1 MPEAAAL
8 LEDLLASRRGLGA
21 PYAFRQGR
29 LEVKPN
35 RHGIRGVF
43 TREATAAGNEIIS
56 VPMTSG
62 SMTPFRAYEEAADL
76 LATLGPGRF
85 NVSQEFAI
93 AAAIYLRS
101 SDPDRAPTDILI
113 TEPDLAAAYAGTPMS
128 SYDSLARVQLLSSN
142 NREALEYA
150 AELDRR
156 IEQLDVNPV
165 LFRGVLGYISSR
177 AWKGVG
183 VIPVLD
189 WFNASYA
196 DGANCTFQMKD
207 GRFRYIAIKD
217 IAAGEELLWN
227 YNNANAVTTWLN
239 YGYVDPE
246 RPTLAFLE
254 IRLEPSQ
261 QLALDAFARRE
272 LNLVPGAGASH
283 TKVDACLFQRELLA
297 PGQTNSDS
305 QAHRTVAACMKSFAS
320 ARAWFRMLLMS
331 GGEKGHAPLTHASI
345 HADDLPF
352 APAVEARVLAAM
364 RAALATGL
372 EGLRTRVG
380 AFTRTS
386 VGQGI
391 DMAPYVGMAEEA
403 HRSWDE
409 ALALAERMC
418 ITGDPLLPAT
428 VIEAQPTSLRA
439 SMAKCYVGA
448 LGQR

>member
-1 MPEAAAL
+1 MPEGVL

-21 PYAFRQGR
+21 EYRFRPGTLDVR
-29 LEVKPN
+29 PN

-43 TREATAAGNEIIS
+43 LLEATTAGAEIIS
-56 VPMTSG
+56 VPVTNG
-62 SMTPFRAYEEAADL
+62 SMTPLRSYEEAADL
-76 LATLGPGRF
+76 LATLGPARF

-101 SDPDRAPTDILI
+101 IDPDRASTDILI

-150 AELDRR
+150 AELDRQ
-156 IEQLDVNPV
+156 IEQLDVNPA

-196 DGANCTFQMKD
+196 DGANCTFQTRD
-207 GRFRYIAIKD
+207 GRYRYVAIRD

-246 RPTLAFLE
+246 RPTLAFME
-254 IRLEPSQ
+254 IRLESSQ
-261 QLALDAFARRE
+261 QAALDAFARRK

-283 TKVDACLFQRELLA
+283 TKVDACMFQRELLT
-297 PGQTNSDS
+297 PGQATSDS
-305 QAHRTVAACMKSFAS
+305 QAHRTLAACMKSFAH
-320 ARAWFRMLLMS
+320 ARAWFRMLVLSS
-331 GGEKGHAPLTHASI
+331 GETSSAPVTHASI
-345 HADDLPF
+345 HADELPF
-352 APAVEARVLAAM
+352 APAVEARVLATM
-364 RAALATGL
+364 RTALSTGL
-372 EGLRTRVG
+372 EALRTRVG
-380 AFTRTS
+380 AFSRTS
-386 VGQGI
+386 VGRDI
-391 DMAPYVGMAEEA
+391 DMSPYVLMAEDA
-403 HRSWDE
+403 HRRWNE

-418 ITGDPLLPAT
+418 ETGDATLPAT
-428 VIEAQPTSLRA
+428 AMEAQPASLVA
-439 SMAKCYVGA
+439 SMGKCYARA
-448 LGQR
+448 LG

>member
-8 LEDLLASRRGLGA
+8 LEDLLASRRGLDAEYGFK
-21 PYAFRQGR
+21 PDT
-29 LEVKPN
+29 LEVKLN

-43 TREATAAGNEIIS
+43 TRKATAAGTEIIS
-56 VPMTSG
+56 VPVTNG
-62 SMTPFRAYEEAADL
+62 SMTPFRAYEEAAEL
-76 LATLGPGRF
+76 LATLGPDRF

-101 SDPDRAPTDILI
+101 TDPDGAPTDILI
-113 TEPDLAAAYAGTPMS
+113 TEPDLAAAYAATPMS

-150 AELDRR
+150 AELDRQ

-207 GRFRYIAIKD
+207 GRFRYVAIKD
-217 IAAGEELLWN
+217 IAAGEELVWN

-254 IRLEPSQ
+254 IRLDESQ

-297 PGQTNSDS
+297 PGQPTSDS

-320 ARAWFRMLLMS
+320 ARAWFRMLVMS
-331 GGEKGHAPLTHASI
+331 GGEKTHAPITRASI
-345 HADDLPF
+345 HADELPF
-352 APAVEARVLAAM
+352 APAVEARALAAM

-372 EGLRTRVG
+372 ERLRARVEV
-380 AFTRTS
+380 FSRTS
-386 VGQGI
+386 VGRGI
-391 DMAPYVGMAEEA
+391 DMTPYVGMAEDA
-403 HRSWDE
+403 HRRWDE

-418 ITGDPLLPAT
+418 IAGNPAMSAPM
-428 VIEAQPTSLRA
+428 IETQPASLSA
-439 SMAKCYVGA
+439 SMVRCYAKT
-448 LGQR
+448 LG